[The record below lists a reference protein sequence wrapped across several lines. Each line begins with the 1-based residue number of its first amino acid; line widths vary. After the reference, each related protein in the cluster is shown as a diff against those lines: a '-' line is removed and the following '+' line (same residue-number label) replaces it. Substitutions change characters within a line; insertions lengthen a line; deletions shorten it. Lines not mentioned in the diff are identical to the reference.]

1 MKTIVLTLV
10 MVMMLGL
17 SIKAAEFNEAE
28 MDEVLAYLQANQ
40 VDMSEMDEGE
50 VVQENEEVE
59 KQGAGIKI
67 LYAYYG
73 LACTKGVLR
82 KSVEVRSTAYAKS
95 KCEGKQS
102 CRGMV
107 SNRYLSDPYGG
118 CHKNFIV
125 VASCKNGKEII
136 SSYVTKEGKYF
147 SLKCSGCSKK

>member
-1 MKTIVLTLV
+1 M
-10 MVMMLGL
+10 
-17 SIKAAEFNEAE
+17 
-28 MDEVLAYLQANQ
+28 
-40 VDMSEMDEGE
+40 
-50 VVQENEEVE
+50 VQENEEVE
-59 KQGAGIKI
+59 KQGAGKNIQKYFTAAISTKSSLNTCTMIIIMVSQLILHIIIFMLGIKI